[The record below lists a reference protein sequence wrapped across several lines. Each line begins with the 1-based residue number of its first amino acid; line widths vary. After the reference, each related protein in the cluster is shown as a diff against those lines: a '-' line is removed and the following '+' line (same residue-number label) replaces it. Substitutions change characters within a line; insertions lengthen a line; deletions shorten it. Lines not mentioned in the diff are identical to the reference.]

1 MRDLV
6 DFIDNEEV
14 FPSHAQTIRMRALS
28 KDGKLD
34 REAIDTIMNEEKPNQ
49 KARIA
54 VVIGA
59 LLLGGL
65 YFIFNDMILPGLAE
79 RIQDMFGS
87 PGAGGNNGGG
97 GGIIFL

>member
-1 MRDLV
+1 MLEDKGGEGYV
-6 DFIDNEEV
+6 DTAVKMI
-14 FPSHAQTIRMRALS
+14 
-28 KDGKLD
+28 
-34 REAIDTIMNEEKPNQ
+34 
-49 KARIA
+49 IA

-65 YFIFNDMILPGLAE
+65 YYIFNTLILPGLAE

>member
-1 MRDLV
+1 MKNFLARAKAVLEDKGAEGYV
-6 DFIDNEEV
+6 DTAVKI
-14 FPSHAQTIRMRALS
+14 I
-28 KDGKLD
+28 
-34 REAIDTIMNEEKPNQ
+34 
-49 KARIA
+49 IA

-65 YFIFNDMILPGLAE
+65 YYLFNSIILPGLAA

-87 PGAGGNNGGG
+87 PGGGGSNGGG

>member
-1 MRDLV
+1 MRNFFARAKAVLESKGGEGYV
-6 DFIDNEEV
+6 DTAVKMI
-14 FPSHAQTIRMRALS
+14 
-28 KDGKLD
+28 
-34 REAIDTIMNEEKPNQ
+34 
-49 KARIA
+49 IA

-65 YFIFNDMILPGLAE
+65 YYLFNSIILPGLAA

-87 PGAGGNNGGG
+87 PGGGGSNGGG

>member
-1 MRDLV
+1 MKAFFV
-6 DFIDNEEV
+6 KIK
-14 FPSHAQTIRMRALS
+14 AALGD
-28 KDGKLD
+28 KHG
-34 REAIDTIMNEEKPNQ
+34 EGYIDTAVKMI
-49 KARIA
+49 IA

-65 YFIFNDMILPGLAE
+65 YDIFNSVILPGLAG

-87 PGAGGNNGGG
+87 LGRGGIYG